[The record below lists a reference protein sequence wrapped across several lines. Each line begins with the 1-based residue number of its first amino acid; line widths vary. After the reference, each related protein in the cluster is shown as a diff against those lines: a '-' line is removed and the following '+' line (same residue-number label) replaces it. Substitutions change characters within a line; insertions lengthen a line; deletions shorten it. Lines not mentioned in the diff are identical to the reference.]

1 MFAAWQPG
9 TLLAAC
15 KRKAAGVGW
24 YIVGAGLIVM
34 GIFAVVFGGTMASAN
49 QKTQSAMWGRTFWT
63 SDNATRYNVT
73 QNKGVGAVAICAGI
87 AVLIAHAVM
96 H

>member
-1 MFAAWQPG
+1 M
-9 TLLAAC
+9 
-15 KRKAAGVGW
+15 GW

-34 GIFAVVFGGTMASAN
+34 GVVALIFSATMASAN

-63 SDNATRYNVT
+63 SDGATRYNAVK
-73 QNKGVGAVAICAGI
+73 NKVVGALAICAGV
-87 AVLIAHAVM
+87 AVLIARAVM

>member
-9 TLLAAC
+9 TSLLART
-15 KRKAAGVGW
+15 RKAAGMGW

-34 GIFAVVFGGTMASAN
+34 GVFALVFGGTMASAN

-63 SDNATRYNVT
+63 SDSATRYNAAK
-73 QNKGVGAVAICAGI
+73 NKVVGAVAICIGV
-87 AVLIAHAVM
+87 AVLIARVVM

>member
-1 MFAAWQPG
+1 M
-9 TLLAAC
+9 
-15 KRKAAGVGW
+15 GW

-34 GIFAVVFGGTMASAN
+34 GIVALVFGGTMASAN

-63 SDNATRYNVT
+63 SDGATRYNAAK
-73 QNKGVGAVAICAGI
+73 NKVIGAAAICAGV
-87 AVLIAHAVM
+87 AVLIARTVM

>member
-1 MFAAWQPG
+1 M
-9 TLLAAC
+9 
-15 KRKAAGVGW
+15 GW

-34 GIFAVVFGGTMASAN
+34 GVVALIFGGSMASAN

-63 SDNATRYNVT
+63 SDGATRYNAAK
-73 QNKGVGAVAICAGI
+73 NKVVGAVAICAGI
-87 AVLIAHAVM
+87 AVLIARAVM